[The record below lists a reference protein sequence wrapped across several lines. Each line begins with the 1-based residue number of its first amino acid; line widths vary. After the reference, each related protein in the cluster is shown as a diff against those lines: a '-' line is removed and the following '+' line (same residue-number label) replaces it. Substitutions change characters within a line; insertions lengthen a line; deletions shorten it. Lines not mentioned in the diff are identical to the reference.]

1 MAIENIELVDR
12 DYEKCSKE
20 AMPRQIK
27 TRKTSFSNIVEKF
40 RNFRIRRLERKMEK
54 TVDKI
59 LSKDYKKKNISD
71 KLMSKS
77 MKLAKL
83 EEKIRVLSREEVPSR
98 FVKSRAIKLR
108 NYMMENTV
116 RSADGL
122 YYVDL
127 DDYDVLN
134 FVANGE
140 DKVNNPVNIST
151 VDAPDEVSNDNSID
165 LSSETID
172 RDSLID
178 SINSGFSN
186 LENADELDEDVIDK
200 DSISSVVENSLDD
213 IKDDNTIDG
222 VVTPS
227 VSVDNEKDDET
238 VIDVVDS
245 SKSED
250 IDVVVPEIDTINY
263 DGNNTILTDIDKESI
278 KKSLNDALS
287 DLEKDDTNEQK
298 EDTTTFV
305 SPEEVNM
312 VVGNNTNEDI
322 TDDAV
327 KDDKISDFVDD
338 TSEKNV
344 DPRNIKEIMDS
355 DYKRIFKREAS
366 AVRSDKYDENGDIRF
381 KYMYTPMTDSE
392 IEEAREKIN
401 SLVDFKPKKF
411 ETDSISNIFTPIDTS
426 ASIESSDVE
435 RDVPIIVDSHS
446 DENDENDKIAEYAFD
461 IDESSM
467 DYSPADKE
475 NNVVT
480 DVSDGVQS
488 KISEYNMLKERILK
502 LREKRSSVDKDRMEA
517 QTSAK
522 QTALKA
528 QATKEKVAK
537 SAAVLD
543 DKVEQ
548 MRIYCEGLEK
558 DCDETIKETNELQD
572 DIRNNTS
579 FIEAQEDQ
587 LDKNTRMIDEIDR
600 LIGDDEESHFIRK

>member
-178 SINSGFSN
+178 SINSIYFR
-186 LENADELDEDVIDK
+186 
-200 DSISSVVENSLDD
+200 
-213 IKDDNTIDG
+213 
-222 VVTPS
+222 
-227 VSVDNEKDDET
+227 
-238 VIDVVDS
+238 
-245 SKSED
+245 
-250 IDVVVPEIDTINY
+250 Y
-263 DGNNTILTDIDKESI
+263 NNII
-278 KKSLNDALS
+278 
-287 DLEKDDTNEQK
+287 
-298 EDTTTFV
+298 
-305 SPEEVNM
+305 
-312 VVGNNTNEDI
+312 
-322 TDDAV
+322 
-327 KDDKISDFVDD
+327 
-338 TSEKNV
+338 
-344 DPRNIKEIMDS
+344 
-355 DYKRIFKREAS
+355 IF
-366 AVRSDKYDENGDIRF
+366 
-381 KYMYTPMTDSE
+381 
-392 IEEAREKIN
+392 
-401 SLVDFKPKKF
+401 
-411 ETDSISNIFTPIDTS
+411 
-426 ASIESSDVE
+426 
-435 RDVPIIVDSHS
+435 
-446 DENDENDKIAEYAFD
+446 
-461 IDESSM
+461 
-467 DYSPADKE
+467 
-475 NNVVT
+475 
-480 DVSDGVQS
+480 
-488 KISEYNMLKERILK
+488 
-502 LREKRSSVDKDRMEA
+502 
-517 QTSAK
+517 
-522 QTALKA
+522 
-528 QATKEKVAK
+528 
-537 SAAVLD
+537 
-543 DKVEQ
+543 
-548 MRIYCEGLEK
+548 
-558 DCDETIKETNELQD
+558 
-572 DIRNNTS
+572 
-579 FIEAQEDQ
+579 
-587 LDKNTRMIDEIDR
+587 
-600 LIGDDEESHFIRK
+600 